1 MRRIDEDIA
10 SGKFQNLYLLYGTEE
25 YLKNQ
30 YKKKLI
36 DALVN
41 EGDTMN
47 FSVFKN
53 DKAKDKSIVDIAET
67 VPFMAKMVGPEGNQY
82 RVILIEE
89 SGFGTI
95 SASKDKSKKGDTSK
109 KDAPDLIL
117 DYLSEIPES
126 TIFIFI
132 ETKIDKKYRL
142 FKRADEKGRA
152 IEVSMP
158 NEAVLQKW
166 VGARLNANG
175 KKMRAD
181 AWNRFF
187 AMTGNSMNN
196 MDMEMEKLI
205 SYTGERDQIT
215 IDDVNAVCIESIDV
229 IIYKLADAIAERNLM
244 KTFDVYHEFLAARV
258 EPKAVLGEIIKLY
271 NRMKIIKSMQNEG
284 KSNEDTAKVIGVQPY
299 YVKVNSSRARQFSME
314 EIDSLLAEAADYNFK
329 MNRGLIDDKMAVEL
343 LMMKYAGG
351 KQS

>member
-10 SGKFQNLYLLYGTEE
+10 RGKFQNLYLLYGTEE

-95 SASKDKSKKGDTSK
+95 SASKDKAGGKKGDSSK
-109 KDAPDLIL
+109 KDAADLIL

-126 TIFIFI
+126 TIFIFV
-132 ETKIDKKYRL
+132 ESKIDKKYRL
-142 FKRADEKGRA
+142 FKRADERQRA
-152 IEVSMP
+152 IEITMP
-158 NEAVLQKW
+158 NESVLQKW

-181 AWNRFF
+181 AWNRFY
-187 AMTGNSMNN
+187 AMTNNSMNN
-196 MDMEMEKLI
+196 MDMEIEKLI
-205 SYTGERDQIT
+205 SYTGDREQIT
-215 IDDVNAVCIESIDV
+215 IDDVNAICIESMDV
-229 IIYKLADAIAERNLM
+229 IIYKLADAIAEKDLM
-244 KTFDVYHEFLAARV
+244 KTFDVYHQFLSARI

-271 NRMKIIKSMQNEG
+271 NRMKVIKAMTLEG
-284 KSNEDTAKVIGVQPY
+284 KSNDDIARVIGVQPY
-299 YVKVNSSRARQFSME
+299 YVKVNSSRAKRFSME

-329 MNRGLIDDKMAVEL
+329 MNRGLIEEKMAVEL

-351 KQS
+351 R